1 MTQEQ
6 KEAIVKKQ
14 LVKDLDAEAD
24 GAENGAITEMGHLI
38 NRDETMQSVAAKL
51 GEEHQMKRIKFGDLT
66 LEWESKT
73 EKKNE

>member
-14 LVKDLDAEAD
+14 LAKDLDAEAE
-24 GAENGAITEMGHLI
+24 GTENGAITEMEHLI
-38 NRDETMQSVAAKL
+38 NRDKTMQSVVEKL

-66 LEWESKT
+66 LDWEHKT
-73 EKKNE
+73 EK